1 MGWDYS
7 TGVGLLGLLGGP
19 SAFLGEDFQAV
30 YLRALVPPGKE
41 LLF

>member
-30 YLRALVPPGKE
+30 PLYTVVPTGK
-41 LLF
+41 